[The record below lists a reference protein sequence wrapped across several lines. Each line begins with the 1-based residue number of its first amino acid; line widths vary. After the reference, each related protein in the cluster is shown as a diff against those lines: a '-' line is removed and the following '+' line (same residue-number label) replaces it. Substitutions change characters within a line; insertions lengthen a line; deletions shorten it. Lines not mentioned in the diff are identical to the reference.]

1 MNDVAKNLPPVTQAT
16 LEQLHRQMEELAAAS
31 RWEDLEVLMHER
43 NDLLQ
48 QFAGDERAAAL
59 QAAQKSTD
67 RILRLANNA
76 KLEVAG
82 ELAKLQRGRKATD
95 IYRAHR

>member
-1 MNDVAKNLPPVTQAT
+1 MSDLAKQLPPVNQQT
-16 LEQLHRQMEELAAAS
+16 LAELHRQMEQLAAAS

-48 QFAGDERAAAL
+48 RFAGQERAEAL

-67 RILRLANNA
+67 RILKLASSA